1 MRRLAGFFRAQ
12 LIRVW
17 RLLPLQMGVSLVI
30 CVCVGIPAALLL
42 MQGAGEGQERYRIGL
57 VGDVSDSYL
66 GFGIAALQTMD
77 DSRLMIELIEMTEAE
92 AEAALARGELTSVV
106 RVPDGFL
113 DAVVYGNNDI
123 HVTYTVASEQTQLGA
138 TVMGEIADVA
148 STLVTTSQSAIY
160 AMQRTLC
167 EQGSAERVGTETD
180 RLNLMLINLVLS
192 RSGFGEVEVLG
203 YADGLSLE
211 AYYFCRILLL
221 LMILSGLFGSVFF
234 LFRKTALA
242 GMLRAAGV
250 GAFLQ
255 IAGEYLAYLAFL
267 FAGFFLPFCLLVLGL
282 DRELFSLPEW
292 EGRGAAP
299 FLALLPFLLASAAM
313 FAAFQLFLYELA
325 DGIVNGLL
333 LLLFSGVGMAY
344 LSGYF
349 YPTAFF
355 PARLRVVGSFLP
367 TGEAARFV
375 ESGFLEG
382 NARGAGAAVF
392 VWLAVFLLLAV
403 VIRQRRILRG

>member
-1 MRRLAGFFRAQ
+1 MRRLVGFFRAQ
-12 LIRVW
+12 LIRVG
-17 RLLPLQMGVSLVI
+17 RLLPLQMGVGLVI
-30 CVCVGIPAALLL
+30 SVCVGIPAVLLVA
-42 MQGAGEGQERYRIGL
+42 QGAVEGQERYRIGL

-92 AEAALARGELTSVV
+92 AESALARGELTSVV
-106 RVPDGFL
+106 RVPEGFL
-113 DAVVYGNNDI
+113 DAIVYGNNDI
-123 HVTYTVASEQTQLGA
+123 HVTYSVSSDQTQLGS
-138 TVMGEIADVA
+138 TVMGEIAEVA
-148 STLVTTSQSAIY
+148 STLVTASQSAIY
-160 AMQRTLC
+160 AVQRTLC

-221 LMILSGLFGSVFF
+221 LMMLSGLFGGVFF
-234 LFRKTALA
+234 LYRKTALT

-250 GAFLQ
+250 GALLQ
-255 IAGEYLAYLAFL
+255 IAGEYLAYLSFVC
-267 FAGFFLPFCLLVLGL
+267 AGFFLPVCLLTLGL
-282 DRELFSLPEW
+282 ERQLLSLPEW

-299 FLALLPFLLASAAM
+299 FLSLLPAFFAAAAM
-313 FAAFQLFLYELA
+313 FAAFQFFLYELA

-333 LLLFSGVGMAY
+333 LLLFGGVGMAY

-349 YPTAFF
+349 YPAAFF
-355 PARLRVVGSFLP
+355 PARLRAVGGFLP
-367 TGEAARFV
+367 TGAAARFV
-375 ESGFLEG
+375 ESGFLEE

-403 VIRQRRILRG
+403 VVRQRRILRG